1 MAIPPAPAP
10 ASAIPAYA
18 PARWWRG
25 LASLTRSGSAVEALS
40 WALYDFANTI
50 FSFAIVSY
58 AMSLWAIAHL
68 GEAQGQLAFTLAVSG
83 SVALNAIVSPV
94 LGAMSDRVGRRKG
107 FLLAFTVL
115 CIVPTMVIG
124 FVDIGLGLLAFAIA
138 NFAYQAALIYYDA
151 LLPSVARRETQGRL
165 SGVGVALGYLG
176 TIVSGLLFKLTT
188 DANGDSTAASFLLVG
203 ALFALF
209 AAPLFL
215 RVRET
220 GATQRFRVAD
230 ALRSWSQLRETVRHA
245 RETPGLV
252 RFLVGRFFYSDPINT
267 AIVVMSAFATQAVG
281 FTSGEALNIL
291 LLLTVVAVLA
301 SFGWGLLA
309 DRWGPKRTVLTVL
322 STWIGG
328 LLLLGLWLAPIPF
341 LVAGAVLGSGL
352 GGAAVTDRLWLIRLA
367 PRERVGEMFG
377 LYGLAGKFSAVIGPL
392 LYGATVYTLLP
403 LIGHAAY
410 QVAILSL
417 LLLMLVGYAIVR
429 GVPEEATT

>member
-1 MAIPPAPAP
+1 
-10 ASAIPAYA
+10 
-18 PARWWRG
+18 
-25 LASLTRSGSAVEALS
+25 
-40 WALYDFANTI
+40 
-50 FSFAIVSY
+50 
-58 AMSLWAIAHL
+58 
-68 GEAQGQLAFTLAVSG
+68 
-83 SVALNAIVSPV
+83 
-94 LGAMSDRVGRRKG
+94 
-107 FLLAFTVL
+107 
-115 CIVPTMVIG
+115 
-124 FVDIGLGLLAFAIA
+124 
-138 NFAYQAALIYYDA
+138 
-151 LLPSVARRETQGRL
+151 
-165 SGVGVALGYLG
+165 
-176 TIVSGLLFKLTT
+176 
-188 DANGDSTAASFLLVG
+188 
-203 ALFALF
+203 
-209 AAPLFL
+209 
-215 RVRET
+215 
-220 GATQRFRVAD
+220 VAD

-245 RETPGLV
+245 RETPGLL

-429 GVPEEATT
+429 GVPEEVTT